1 MYFPNIQILLLCD
14 KKCCFL
20 CVIPKSE
27 QKRSFCAYLQIECD
41 FLKLTNVLNWLLGFL
56 GIRPLIS
63 SYFYKLDHIGYLKG
77 MFPQIS
83 EKNHILPTCRSCSRK
98 IGSWSI
104 IFLLHP
110 HSQLWM
116 IEYSRTNIKFRSL
129 RLIDV
134 INLSDRIFS
143 ALQTSCKNILTDLRR
158 KECFEQPF

>member
-1 MYFPNIQILLLCD
+1 MIRTLEIKKMYFPNIQILLLCD

-83 EKNHILPTCRSCSRK
+83 EKIIFCRPADPVQGRLGVDQLYFSCTHILNYGWLNIQEPISS
-98 IGSWSI
+98 SDLSVWSM
-104 IFLLHP
+104 
-110 HSQLWM
+110 W
-116 IEYSRTNIKFRSL
+116 
-129 RLIDV
+129 
-134 INLSDRIFS
+134 
-143 ALQTSCKNILTDLRR
+143 
-158 KECFEQPF
+158 